1 MLWKHLVFFVV
12 VFHHCHW
19 DGHRYSSVLN
29 HGMENQWR
37 LMGKNMFDYEMV
49 NGVFKVVNRFDNS

>member
-1 MLWKHLVFFVV
+1 MFFVV